1 MTPNQTVWNGST
13 VLVVVCGTVP
23 PNLTFYLLQYL
34 LSGGQLLCLC
44 SDLLYSV
51 LHTFTTAEV
60 SYRYYHPTE
69 IITSFFQVREHE
81 LVRFT
86 YGKWRQVRMMHHIFC
101 YQASPAK
108 KQFSKD
114 SDHSNQR

>member
-1 MTPNQTVWNGST
+1 MFFFYIFFRYTIYDLPMTPNQTVWNGST

-60 SYRYYHPTE
+60 
-69 IITSFFQVREHE
+69 
-81 LVRFT
+81 
-86 YGKWRQVRMMHHIFC
+86 G
-101 YQASPAK
+101 
-108 KQFSKD
+108 
-114 SDHSNQR
+114 